1 MINKK
6 NLYWISTFIIFT
18 IFGVLLDLNIS
29 LLNFN
34 KYYEDENEENEIAS
48 INFTI
53 FLIKNLVFLMIKR

>member
-18 IFGVLLDLNIS
+18 IFGFLLDSNIS

-34 KYYEDENEENEIAS
+34 KFYENENEENEIAS

-53 FLIKNLVFLMIKR
+53 FLIKSLAFLMIKN